1 MPSIRGRR
9 GFGPRSLRAP
19 LGGSRPA
26 PVAPGAPT
34 ISASGGAIVIGG
46 TLTIAAGTPIGNP
59 VGTYVLYRGGVSA
72 GAVVSGYVFTAD
84 DIGPTIEVTATNVVG
99 ESAVSNTLR
108 FAYTDLDTTGAAWV
122 IFADAGTTL
131 VSGTHVSAQ
140 DDLSASPLADIT
152 QTTDAL
158 RPLTGVLIGG
168 QPAVGY
174 TGSVPSWLGEAGPT
188 GTTALG
194 TSTPY
199 IIAAVDITNNTTA
212 ADASTF
218 YTGDTILGLV
228 GNSLK
233 LCLYVDTGV
242 KKAAFATY
250 GGVLLTAAQAT
261 VTDGFHIIRG
271 YKVGT
276 TASVVVDGG
285 TPGTQ
290 TVDAL
295 ISSMG
300 NQLRIGFTAGSTRG
314 FNGKLG
320 ALLCWHA
327 APSDAIRDTVEAF
340 LRWYFVAL

>member
-1 MPSIRGRR
+1 MASDLPW
-9 GFGPRSLRAP
+9 AP

-72 GAVVSGYVFTAD
+72 GAVVSGYTFTAD

-108 FAYTDLDTTGAAWV
+108 FAYTDLDTVGATWV
-122 IFADAGTTL
+122 IFGDTGTTV
-131 VSGTHVSAQ
+131 VSSTHVSAQ

-174 TGSVPSWLGEAGPT
+174 TGSIPSWLGVAGPT
-188 GTTALG
+188 GTQSLG
-194 TSTPY
+194 TTTPY
-199 IIAAVDITNNTTA
+199 VLAAVDITDITTITDA
-212 ADASTF
+212 ANF
-218 YTGDTILGLV
+218 YTGDTIIGLV
-228 GNSLK
+228 GNVIK
-233 LCLYVDTGV
+233 LCLFLDSADSNAP
-242 KKAAFATY
+242 KAGFATY
-250 GGVLLTAAQAT
+250 GGTTLTCARAAIT
-261 VTDGFHIIRG
+261 TGFHIIRG

-290 TVDAL
+290 TVDAT
-295 ISSMG
+295 INSMG
-300 NQLRIGFTAGSTRG
+300 NQLQTGHTPGSTRG

-320 ALLCWHA
+320 AILTWTS

-340 LRWYFVAL
+340 LTWYFVAL

>member
-1 MPSIRGRR
+1 MRPMGRT
-9 GFGPRSLRAP
+9 GFGPRSWLAP
-19 LGGSRPA
+19 LGGGASLA
-26 PVAPGAPT
+26 APGAPT

-46 TLTIAAGTPIGNP
+46 TLTITAGTPVGNP

-72 GAVVSGYVFTAD
+72 GAVVSGYTFTAD
-84 DIGPTIEVTATNVVG
+84 DIGPTIEVVATNVIG
-99 ESAVSNTLR
+99 TSAASNTLR
-108 FAYTDLDTTGAAWV
+108 FSYTDLDTVGATWV
-122 IFADAGTTL
+122 IFGDTGTTV
-131 VSGTHVSAQ
+131 VSSTHVSAQ

-152 QTTDAL
+152 QTSDAL

-168 QPAVGY
+168 QPSVGY
-174 TGSVPSWLGEAGPT
+174 TGSIPSWLGEAGPT

-194 TSTPY
+194 TTTPY
-199 IIAAVDITNNTTA
+199 VLAAVDITDVTTA
-212 ADASTF
+212 ADPTTF

-233 LCLYVDTGV
+233 MALYTVAGV
-242 KKAAFATY
+242 PKAAFATY
-250 GGVLLTAAQAT
+250 GGGSLTAAQAT
-261 VTDGFHIIRG
+261 ITTGFHIIRG

-290 TVDAL
+290 TVDAG
-295 ISSMG
+295 INSMG